1 MAEIVHL
8 ESFAGDG
15 STAGGQNVLHA
26 QGDESK
32 LKSQICELHNIHGRY
47 SDFAEAEILNRNSEI
62 INGFIGY
69 LAEQG
74 LIA

>member
-1 MAEIVHL
+1 MEKNINIRASDYRFSDKMAYY
-8 ESFAGDG
+8 
-15 STAGGQNVLHA
+15 Q
-26 QGDESK
+26 
-32 LKSQICELHNIHGRY
+32 KSQIYELHNIHGRY